1 MTMNHTVVSIEQD
14 MAGKWYA
21 RVVTAVDENDEPV
34 ETQFFKFDSEP
45 TDAEIQ
51 AAVNDWLATRQ
62 QEVDNGAAQ

>member
-1 MTMNHTVVSIEQD
+1 MTMSHTVVSVEQD

-21 RVVTAVDENDEPV
+21 RVVTAVDENGEPI
-34 ETQFFKFDSEP
+34 ETQFFKFDLEP

-51 AAVNDWLATRQ
+51 AAVNDWLAARQ